1 MNRLL
6 TALALYIFPL
16 LNTPYAAVNAAEY
29 GYHPSSPLRL
39 GAGMN
44 PSDLLESY
52 PVCFDYEVTPVGGT
66 SGSSIFR
73 VTLLESRRDFLREMS
88 LSASM
93 SGHYKFF
100 SGGASFGLDEGYSF
114 SEDSLTWTVYLSAD
128 FGRQALKNERPN
140 QVAAGLLQSDEH
152 QEFARRCGTE
162 LVVQERRSALIAA
175 VFSVSNLSEAEHRR
189 LTASLNASA
198 SGGVWS
204 AEVAANYSEF
214 VAQAAQTSQI
224 NLSVVTIG
232 GPGGANLAPLITD
245 YGDLSQIT
253 SILKQYAT
261 SLNFE
266 NAVSSSYLTASMER
280 YGWDGTSLDLD
291 EVNFM
296 IGEYYFKFQEIQEVK
311 TKAEELLR
319 SSSSDLSTPQKDEL
333 RGIADDALRTLSEI
347 TKAAKECRE
356 TGNCRSATDFTVPSI
371 VFPVL
376 SPIGKLG
383 MASSTVTCE
392 PVPKGLVGGV
402 NFICRATYRIRAA
415 GRWEKIASTSIF
427 DESGN
432 EIAIS
437 NGPILS
443 VREAAEQFVNAAFSG
458 AITEAAIIRELV
470 GDGSTTFE
478 AADSAGWTIRV
489 FNVDVSFGAAERPS
503 SGDIR
508 RLLTVDFAVSGTGER
523 IERQVIVQ

>member
-1 MNRLL
+1 MKNLL
-6 TALALYIFPL
+6 KALALFICPQL
-16 LNTPYAAVNAAEY
+16 VTPYATVNAAEY

-39 GAGMN
+39 GAGLN
-44 PSDLLESY
+44 ASDLLESY

-66 SGSSIFR
+66 SGSSLFR

-114 SEDSLTWTVYLSAD
+114 SQDSLTWTVYLSTD

-140 QVAAGLLQSDEH
+140 QVAAELLQKDEH
-152 QEFARRCGTE
+152 QKFARRCGTE

-175 VFSVSNLSEAEHRR
+175 VFSVSNLSEAEHRS

-232 GPGGANLAPLITD
+232 GPGGADLAPLITN
-245 YGDLSQIT
+245 YGNLSQIT
-253 SILKQYAT
+253 DVLKQYAT
-261 SLNFE
+261 TLNFE

-296 IGEYYFKFQEIQEVK
+296 IGEYYFKFQEIEEVK
-311 TKAEELLR
+311 SKAEELIQGK
-319 SSSSDLSTPQKDEL
+319 SSELSTSQKNEL
-333 RGIADDALRTLSEI
+333 RTIADGALRALTDI
-347 TKAAKECRE
+347 TKAAKACRE
-356 TGNCRSATDFTVPSI
+356 TGNCRSAADFAVPSI

-392 PVPKGLVGGV
+392 PVPKGLINGV
-402 NFICRATYRIRAA
+402 NFICRATYRLRAA
-415 GRWEKIASTSIF
+415 GRWEKIASTSVF
-427 DESGN
+427 DENGN
-432 EIAIS
+432 EIGVS
-437 NGPILS
+437 SGPILT
-443 VREAAEQFVNAAFSG
+443 VREAAEQFINAAFSG
-458 AITEAAIIRELV
+458 TVTEAAIVRELV
-470 GDGSTTFE
+470 GDGSTTIE
-478 AADSAGWTIRV
+478 ATHDAGWTIRV
-489 FNVDVSFGAAERPS
+489 FNVELSFGAAERPAT
-503 SGDIR
+503 GDIR
-508 RLLTVDFAVSGTGER
+508 RLLTVDFAETGTGER
-523 IERQVIVQ
+523 IERQIIVQ